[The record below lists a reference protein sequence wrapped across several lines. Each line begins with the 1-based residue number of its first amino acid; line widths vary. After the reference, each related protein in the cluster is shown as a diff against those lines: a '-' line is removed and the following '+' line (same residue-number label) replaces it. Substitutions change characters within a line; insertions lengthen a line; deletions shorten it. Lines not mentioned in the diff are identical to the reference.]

1 MNLYILPGE
10 VKADLPDLIGESVE
24 KYDGALYRRC
34 MDVSRR
40 IDQRCKRE
48 FYPQVATKYFSV
60 GQPRGAESALGILWI
75 PDLISVTSIS
85 LSFDNGG
92 EYTELA
98 ETDYI
103 LAVGEDFD
111 RRCSYSTIIL
121 DVNGDY
127 SSFPR
132 GQRSVKVVGVWGYTD
147 DRDACWEDSGITITA
162 DAAAGATSITAS
174 DGAAEDIFGTG
185 VALMIGRLIRIDDEF
200 FQIVGITDNTVTVV
214 GGRNG
219 SSQAAHASGAGI
231 YLWRPYANVVDAART
246 MIVMDFLNSQQGY
259 SLRGAENI
267 AGQTR
272 YNQYMDEVI
281 KDKLSTVIRTAI

>member
-10 VKADLPDLIGESVE
+10 VKADLPDMIKDGVE
-24 KYDGALYRRC
+24 KYDGVLYRRC
-34 MDVSRR
+34 QAVSRQ
-40 IDQRCKRE
+40 IDRRCKRE

-75 PDLISVTSIS
+75 PDLISITSIS
-85 LSFDNGG
+85 FSYDNGG

-111 RRCSYSTIIL
+111 KSCSYNTIIL

-132 GQRSVKVVGVWGYTD
+132 GQRSVKIVGVWGYTD
-147 DRDACWEDSGITITA
+147 DRNACWEDSGITITG
-162 DAAAGATSITAS
+162 DITAGATTIIVS
-174 DGAAEDIFGTG
+174 DGSAEDIFGSG
-185 VALMIGRLIRIDDEF
+185 VALMIGRLIRIDDEY
-200 FQIVGITDNTVTVV
+200 FQIIGITDNAVTVL

-219 SSQAAHASGAGI
+219 SSQADHSSGGKI
-231 YLWRPYANVVDAART
+231 YLWRPYYSVVDAART
-246 MIVMDFLNSQQGY
+246 MIVMDFIDSQQGY
-259 SLRGAENI
+259 SIRGAENI
-267 AGQTR
+267 AGQTK
-272 YNQYMDEVI
+272 YNQYKDQVI
-281 KDKLSTVIRTAI
+281 VEKLSNVIRMAI